1 MNTSIQEPY
10 QIIGKYDRCMD
21 EQKCLLQLRTHITK
35 FKQFFFNA
43 RWVVIS
49 GEPQSGKSRYAAILS
64 ETFNWPLINPIWMEI
79 LFSEGVEIDLSDLAD
94 TESVIID
101 DADYVMNLMAV
112 LTQQL
117 QQINNRTVVVVP
129 NKTSLAETLRF
140 LRIREYLHIYFDGK
154 QIEPCIC
161 TVRTGIN

>member
-10 QIIGKYDRCMD
+10 QIIGKYDRFMD
-21 EQKCLLQLRTHITK
+21 EQQCLLQLRAHITR
-35 FKQFFFNA
+35 FKPLFLNT

-64 ETFNWPLINPIWMEI
+64 EMFHWPLINPIWMEI
-79 LFSEGVEIDLSDLAD
+79 LFSEGVEIDLCELTDV
-94 TESVIID
+94 ESIIID

-112 LTQQL
+112 LAKQL
-117 QQINNRTVVVVP
+117 QQTNTRTILVVP
-129 NKTSLAETLRF
+129 SKASLAATLRC
-140 LRIREYLHIYFDGK
+140 LRIHEYLHIYFDGK
-154 QIEPCIC
+154 QIEPCLC